1 MTNRLVVDVGGT
13 KTLLRLVAD
22 NDDIIAEQRLENQ
35 CFTNFSLLLKTFV
48 DNHQIKR
55 NLTAAC
61 VAVAGPVQGRQAQL
75 TNLDWYIDADELA
88 EQLGLPITAVVLCND
103 FEALATAIPV
113 LRASQLVCLQ
123 TGAPEASAPAAII
136 GAGTG
141 LGQAYS
147 VSAQTGQYQVI
158 ATEGGHSDFAP
169 ADPEQQRLLNFLW
182 QDFAHVSWERLLSG
196 DGIMRIY
203 HFLANEAQQP
213 ASLTTPAAI
222 SEAAIAGNDSIA
234 SHTMALFVKVYGA
247 QAGNLALTLMSRGGV
262 YIAGG
267 IAPQILPMLM
277 AGSFMS
283 AFLAKGRMQSLMET
297 VPVYVITD
305 PSAGLDGASLLARQ
319 AMYNA

>member
-1 MTNRLVVDVGGT
+1 MADRLVVDVGGT
-13 KTLLRLVAD
+13 KTLLRLIAE
-22 NDDIIAEQRLENQ
+22 NDDIIVEQRLENR
-35 CFTNFSLLLKTFV
+35 CFMNFSMLLKTFV
-48 DNHQIKR
+48 DNHPISS
-55 NLTAAC
+55 NLAAAC

-75 TNLDWYIDADELA
+75 TNLDWYIDADDLA
-88 EQLGLPITAVVLCND
+88 GQLEVDPMAVRLCND

-113 LRASQLVCLQ
+113 LAASQLECLQ
-123 TGAPEASAPAAII
+123 PGTPDASAPAAII

-147 VSAQTGQYQVI
+147 VFAQTGQCRVI
-158 ATEGGHSDFAP
+158 ATEGGHGDFAP
-169 ADPEQQRLLNFLW
+169 ADTEQQRLLNFIW

-203 HFLANEAQQP
+203 HFLASEARQP
-213 ASLTTPAAI
+213 ASLTTAAAI
-222 SEAAIAGNDSIA
+222 GDAAMMGHDSLA
-234 SHTMALFVKVYGA
+234 SRTMTLFVKIYGA

-277 AGSFMS
+277 AGPFMS
-283 AFLAKGRMQSLMET
+283 AFLAKGRMQPLMET

-305 PSAGLDGASLLARQ
+305 AWAGLDGASLLARQ